1 MTYDL
6 LKITIITNYL
16 IIIKNT
22 NNKNYQNNN
31 LN

>member
-1 MTYDL
+1 MTL

-16 IIIKNT
+16 IIIKNI